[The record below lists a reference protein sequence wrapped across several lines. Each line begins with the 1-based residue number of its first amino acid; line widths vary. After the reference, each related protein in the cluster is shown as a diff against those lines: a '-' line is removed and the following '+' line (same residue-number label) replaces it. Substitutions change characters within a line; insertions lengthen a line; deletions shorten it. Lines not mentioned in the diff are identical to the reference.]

1 MLLGEA
7 PKAPKASPRSDIV
20 VTFLEIPASNG
31 KQRTDIKE
39 WSRHVR
45 KGSGELRPGKLS
57 LIKRKEGAGE
67 AFKIGLGVI
76 RAGRV
81 GLILG

>member
-57 LIKRKEGAGE
+57 L
-67 AFKIGLGVI
+67 
-76 RAGRV
+76 
-81 GLILG
+81 